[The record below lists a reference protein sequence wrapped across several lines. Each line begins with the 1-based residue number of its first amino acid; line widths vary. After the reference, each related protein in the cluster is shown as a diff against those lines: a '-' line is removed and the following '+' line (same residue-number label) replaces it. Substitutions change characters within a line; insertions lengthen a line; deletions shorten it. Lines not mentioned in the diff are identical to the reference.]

1 MRHGYM
7 GFSIKLSNLIKKKA
21 EADNMAQLEGGSDVF
36 SPKWTGYVE
45 GELTSSNTTNAR
57 NLGGRP
63 TSNETDD
70 EETTNFDVNM
80 DRIMQRF
87 NVFNNI
93 MVTTPTEGEN
103 DASTEPEEEK
113 GAGTAHIEVILPPEE
128 KLDSSYSDAGF
139 WKVESCDDSLDDLLA
154 DYE

>member
-1 MRHGYM
+1 M
-7 GFSIKLSNLIKKKA
+7 ST
-21 EADNMAQLEGGSDVF
+21 LEGGSEVF
-36 SPKWTGYVE
+36 NAEWTAYME
-45 GELTSSNTTNAR
+45 GELQSSNTENAR

-103 DASTEPEEEK
+103 DTTGEPEEEDK
-113 GAGTAHIEVILPPEE
+113 FQQAKESPLPRTM
-128 KLDSSYSDAGF
+128 A
-139 WKVESCDDSLDDLLA
+139 
-154 DYE
+154 

>member
-1 MRHGYM
+1 M
-7 GFSIKLSNLIKKKA
+7 ST
-21 EADNMAQLEGGSDVF
+21 LEGGSEVF
-36 SPKWTGYVE
+36 NAEWTAYME
-45 GELTSSNTTNAR
+45 GELQSSNTENAR

-103 DASTEPEEEK
+103 DTTGEPEEEDK
-113 GAGTAHIEVILPPEE
+113 SPATTIEVDLPPQET
-128 KLDSSYSDAGF
+128 LDSNYSDAGF
-139 WKVESCDDSLDDLLA
+139 WKVDNDSDLDDLLA

>member
-21 EADNMAQLEGGSDVF
+21 EADNMSTLEGGSEVF
-36 SPKWTGYVE
+36 NAEWTAYME
-45 GELTSSNTTNAR
+45 GELQSSNTENAR

-103 DASTEPEEEK
+103 DTTGEPEEEDK
-113 GAGTAHIEVILPPEE
+113 SSGTTIEVDLPPQET
-128 KLDSSYSDAGF
+128 LDSNYSDAGF
-139 WKVESCDDSLDDLLA
+139 WKVDSDVDLDDLLA

>member
-21 EADNMAQLEGGSDVF
+21 EADNMSTLEGGSEVF
-36 SPKWTGYVE
+36 NAEWTAYME
-45 GELTSSNTTNAR
+45 GELQSSNTENAR

-80 DRIMQRF
+80 DRIM
-87 NVFNNI
+87 
-93 MVTTPTEGEN
+93 
-103 DASTEPEEEK
+103 
-113 GAGTAHIEVILPPEE
+113 
-128 KLDSSYSDAGF
+128 
-139 WKVESCDDSLDDLLA
+139 
-154 DYE
+154 